1 MTIEELLARAL
12 YSERERN
19 LTERRL
25 TLEAE
30 RARRRILQG
39 QVHMITRALR
49 SDRDRATRRRP
60 AARPPPARTP
70 RAAVDLSSPFF
81 LDRLVPKAQRE
92 WAPRPMGA
100 VSRAS

>member
-1 MTIEELLARAL
+1 MRAETSMTIEELLARAL

-49 SDRDRATRRRP
+49 SDRDRATRQRP
-60 AARPPPARTP
+60 AA
-70 RAAVDLSSPFF
+70 
-81 LDRLVPKAQRE
+81 
-92 WAPRPMGA
+92 
-100 VSRAS
+100 